1 MFWKKRTKESKTN
14 LKVESENL
22 AVPEVHLGDVR
33 GEDDKGHAETGTV
46 GEKEQITYDNV
57 AIPEVHI
64 RKKKK

>member
-1 MFWKKRTKESKTN
+1 MFWKKRREKKAG

-22 AVPEVHLGDVR
+22 AVPEVHFGDVKC
-33 GEDDKGHAETGTV
+33 EDDKGHAETGTT